1 VAGRPIRFPKVYYL
15 SCYQGIRKELN
26 ILYGTKNKKWKRKK
40 KQWKKL
46 ARAYRITV
54 TIKKDI
60 MDVDKIIRGFSFGPQ
75 C

>member
-1 VAGRPIRFPKVYYL
+1 MG
-15 SCYQGIRKELN
+15 
-26 ILYGTKNKKWKRKK
+26 K

-60 MDVDKIIRGFSFGPQ
+60 MDVDKIIRGLSFGPQ